1 MLIWID
7 EEKKNLNGNLNEEKD
22 FCKGNS
28 VVSGGSGGGVGLT
41 ASDGWDS
48 IVPEVQTFESQV
60 ESLEEEYGWS

>member
-1 MLIWID
+1 MVTWMR
-7 EEKKNLNGNLNEEKD
+7 KKI
-22 FCKGNS
+22 FAKGIRWL
-28 VVSGGSGGGVGLT
+28 VVGVVVVLVLT